1 MPFHTNILSMLIRGP
16 FNHRGYIMKISFRYI
31 NKAVISFLI
40 SLILICIVSTRGY
53 PCGGGGSSPDGI
65 TLKLQ
70 GVNNLA
76 EAIKLK
82 ATLQKNESIKCANV
96 SPDRTEICI
105 STLCPGAITEEEIIK
120 AIRDAG
126 FTASLPDCLTFK
138 IDNLV
143 SESDGEK
150 LRQSL
155 DDLPGVT
162 TGNIDFGTRE
172 VTINYYEGWIRFAKK
187 IIKTLEDNGFR
198 VVIPVDALTFK
209 TDGMEEVEAHD
220 VRAYLLGVFGVC
232 NSDVNVDTS
241 EVNVVYYRGWTTR
254 EKLIK
259 TIEERGNTK
268 VKQDVIV
275 LKTF

>member
-1 MPFHTNILSMLIRGP
+1 MRIL
-16 FNHRGYIMKISFRYI
+16 FRYV
-31 NKAVISFLI
+31 NRPLISLLI
-40 SLILICIVSTRGY
+40 SLILICVVSVKVY
-53 PCGGGGSSPDGI
+53 SCGGGGSSPDGI

-70 GVNNLA
+70 GVKNLA
-76 EAIKLK
+76 EAIELK
-82 ATLQKNESIKCANV
+82 AALQKNQAIKCANV

-120 AIRDAG
+120 AIKDAG
-126 FTASLPDCLTFK
+126 FSASLPDYLTFK
-138 IDNLV
+138 IDNLAGV
-143 SESDGEK
+143 SDEER

-162 TGNIDFGTRE
+162 TGNVDLETKE

-187 IIKTLEDNGFR
+187 IIKTLEENGFR
-198 VVIPVDALTFK
+198 AVIPVDTITFK
-209 TDGMEEVEAHD
+209 TEGMEEVEAHD

-232 NSDVNVDTS
+232 NSDVNVDTG
-241 EVNVVYYRGWTTR
+241 EVKVVYYRGWTTG

-268 VKQDVIV
+268 VKQEIMAQRSRS
-275 LKTF
+275 